1 MLASQ
6 VGALFIT
13 NPAVQVGVGVG
24 CGLLGMLVTALV
36 IDVVR
41 ARRRGD
47 RTTLRRL
54 RSRLRPHLGI
64 GVWLLIIAA
73 AGVTNT
79 YAMRAN
85 PELAWATGSGWF
97 CAFGC
102 AVLGYQLG
110 WGTRGSYESGR
121 SAGRWIAYPVDADG
135 IPAAPPVSGHLVV
148 DEHDI
153 IGRRS

>member
-47 RTTLRRL
+47 KTTLRRL
-54 RSRLRPHLGI
+54 RRRLRPHLGI
-64 GVWLLIIAA
+64 GIYLLIIAA
-73 AGVTNT
+73 AGVANT
-79 YAMRAN
+79 CVMPN
-85 PELAWATGSGWF
+85 PELAWATGAGWF
-97 CAFGC
+97 CAFGT

-110 WGTRGSYESGR
+110 WSKRGRYESGR
-121 SAGRWIAYPVDADG
+121 SAGRWIAYPVDQDG
-135 IPAAPPVSGHLVV
+135 IPAAPPVSGHLMI
-148 DEHDI
+148 DDHDI
-153 IGRRS
+153 IGRRP